1 MPFCYNGSMAK
12 LRIGWF
18 TFTCCEDSTIMFTEL
33 LNLHYREWL
42 EKIEFVHARVLRK
55 DDTKELQPMD
65 VAFVEGA
72 ISSDSQEAKLKAI
85 REKAKTLV
93 AIGSCA
99 VTGSPSA
106 QRNFFNES
114 QKKEIQEIL
123 DKFKY
128 KEKVLKLADIVK
140 VDASVPGCPMNE
152 QLFLE
157 IMARFLHA

>member
-1 MPFCYNGSMAK
+1 MAK